1 VSECKEGPVLDSL
14 KKWNQVLILQT
25 QDLRVDQEGEPYIRF
40 IQENSIENSIQDSLP
55 YILNLY
61 GSC

>member
-1 VSECKEGPVLDSL
+1 MSECKEGPVLDSL
-14 KKWNQVLILQT
+14 KKWNRVLILQT

-40 IQENSIENSIQDSLP
+40 TQENSIENSIQDSLP

-61 GSC
+61 GH